1 MDFRK
6 FPLKFPLK
14 SGDIRAGLPYWE
26 NVKKTKYPM
35 VLEDGGASV
44 KIRERSDHGHPSYRI
59 EYYSGGVRKI
69 VDRADE
75 KEALSDARRAL
86 AMLAERAPVFV
97 DSADGAEFK
106 AARHALGGVE
116 VPVDVA
122 AREYAMALAKLGGA
136 SLADAVAAFLR
147 FTPRR
152 TDKLIPVL
160 VEEYL
165 ARMKGDVSKA
175 YFARIR
181 DRLRRF
187 SAGFINAKIHE
198 LNKDEIEKWIRG
210 LSLGN
215 RARNNE
221 RDALICFSN
230 WARGMGYLPEDRT
243 TEAAKIKRLD
253 APTTIGIFSVATV
266 AKLMAALR
274 KEKPKLVPYAAM
286 GLFAGVRPLE
296 LTRLRFEKAIRWEHS
311 DIEIEAKDSK
321 TGYRRLTELMPNLA
335 DWMADYRDKNGLLA
349 SGKAY
354 RELSGFAKSKGIA
367 WSPDVMRHSFISY
380 AVALTE
386 SVGKVALWA
395 GNSEAII
402 KKHYL
407 KMVTKTEAEA
417 FFAILPDR
425 PGNVVP
431 MPADA

>member
-1 MDFRK
+1 M
-6 FPLKFPLK
+6 
-14 SGDIRAGLPYWE
+14 
-26 NVKKTKYPM
+26 KKTKYPM

-106 AARHALGGVE
+106 AARHALGGVG

-122 AREYAMALAKLGGA
+122 AREYAVALSGLGGA
-136 SLADAVAAFLR
+136 SLADAVAAFR
-147 FTPRR
+147 KFAPRR
-152 TDKLIPVL
+152 TDKLVPVL

-165 ARMKGDVSKA
+165 AGMKGDVSKP

-187 SAGFINAKIHE
+187 AAGFKEAKIHE
-198 LNKDEIEKWIRG
+198 LNKEDMEKWIRG

-221 RDALICFSN
+221 RDALIGLSN
-230 WARGMGYLPEDRT
+230 WAKSMGYLPEDRIA
-243 TEAAKIKRLD
+243 EAQRIKKLD
-253 APTTIGIFSVATV
+253 APTTIGIFPVATV

-274 KEKPKLVPYAAM
+274 DEKPKLVPYAAM

-321 TGYRRLTELMPNLA
+321 TGFRRLTELMPNLA
-335 DWMADYRDKNGLLA
+335 AWMADYRDKNGLIA

-354 RELSGFAKSKGIA
+354 RELSAFAKSKGIA

-407 KMVTKTEAEA
+407 ERVLKKEAEA
-417 FFAILPDR
+417 FFAILPMAR
-425 PGNVVP
+425 
-431 MPADA
+431 AA